1 MCVCV
6 HLLGL
11 LHLSLEGLQDHVGF
25 VGELVGADKHVYRT
39 GNNRDRDT
47 RTHVSI
53 TEQRNHGN
61 NIRIDPGN
69 TLIWLEWRMS
79 GFREYTPA

>member
-1 MCVCV
+1 MA
-6 HLLGL
+6 LTNTFIT
-11 LHLSLEGLQDHVGF
+11 LE
-25 VGELVGADKHVYRT
+25 KT
-39 GNNRDRDT
+39 TNRDRDT

-53 TEQRNHGN
+53 TQQRNHGN

-79 GFREYTPA
+79 GFNEYKPA